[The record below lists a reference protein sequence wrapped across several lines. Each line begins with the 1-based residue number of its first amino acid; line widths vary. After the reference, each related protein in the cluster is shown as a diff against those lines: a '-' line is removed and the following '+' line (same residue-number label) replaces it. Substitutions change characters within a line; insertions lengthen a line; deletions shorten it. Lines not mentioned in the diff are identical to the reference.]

1 MSISS
6 WSGCCRAF
14 VVVAS
19 VCAALAGSVHVFAGD
34 PPDDLALQL
43 VADGFSQPIGVTGS
57 GDGSGRL
64 FVVEQAGVI
73 EIVGVGTF
81 LDIRARVDSS
91 SNEQGLLGLAF
102 HPNFAGNGYF
112 YVNYTHDP
120 GPGPDVTR
128 ISRFEV
134 SGTNPDVAAAG
145 SENVLLSF
153 VQDNVNHNGGD
164 IRFGPDGY
172 LYIATGDGGGRE
184 DPNDRGQS
192 LDTLLGKILRIDVDS
207 MGLYDIPPDN
217 PFDSVA
223 NALDEIWAYG
233 LRNPWRISFDRST
246 GDLYIGDV
254 GQSTLEEVNFQ
265 PASSGGGENYGW
277 SCMEGDQLQNF
288 NPCDGTPLT
297 APILVYDREPECSVT
312 GGFVY
317 RGDIPGLHGMY
328 VFGDYCSGRIWFAEN
343 SGGWSATEWISV
355 GAGLSSFGED
365 DDGELYLTDRGDGE
379 LYRFHSPS
387 SIFTDGFE
395 SWDVNR
401 WSSAAGAP

>member
-1 MSISS
+1 LI
-6 WSGCCRAF
+6 
-14 VVVAS
+14 AS
-19 VCAALAGSVHVFAGD
+19 VCAALAGSVYVFAGD
-34 PPDDLALQL
+34 PPDDLTLQL
-43 VADGFSQPIGVTGS
+43 VANGLSQPIGVTGS

-102 HPNFAGNGYF
+102 HPNFASNGYF

-134 SGTNPDVAAAG
+134 SGTNPDVADAG
-145 SENVLLSF
+145 SEDVLLTI
-153 VQDNVNHNGGD
+153 VQDNNNHNGGD
-164 IRFGPDGY
+164 IRFGPDGF
-172 LYIATGDGGGRE
+172 LYIATGDGGGSQ

-207 MGLYDIPPDN
+207 EFPYAIPTGN
-217 PFDSVA
+217 PYEMVA
-223 NALDEIWAYG
+223 GALDEIWVYG
-233 LRNPWRISFDRST
+233 LRNPWRFSFDRST

-254 GQSTLEEVNFQ
+254 GQNALEEVDFQ
-265 PASSGGGENYGW
+265 PATSSGGENYGW
-277 SCMEGDQLQNF
+277 SCMEGDQVQNF
-288 NPCDGTPLT
+288 NPCDGAPLT
-297 APILVYDREPECSVT
+297 EPILVYGHSPECSVT

-317 RGDIPGLHGMY
+317 RGDIPGLHGLY

-343 SGGWSATEWISV
+343 SGGWSATEWTET
-355 GAGLSSFGED
+355 GLGLSSFGED
-365 DDGELYLTDRGDGE
+365 DDGELYLTDRDDGE
-379 LYRFHSPS
+379 LHKFVSPS
-387 SIFTDGFE
+387 SIFSDPFE
-395 SWDVNR
+395 SGDMSRWDLAVG
-401 WSSAAGAP
+401 S